1 MVENKIVQIVFE
13 NLKEYIALEDI
24 NFSLSH
30 GVFKYT
36 FNISNY
42 YFEISYNFMDSFYR
56 IRFEIM
62 INNEI
67 KDVIFLTK
75 SKKFRKDIKSML
87 KTLKISRK
95 TFDNHISAF
104 TAYLSK
110 ILKQF
115 KNLSCLEEM
124 YTPNLRFDG
133 IFI

>member
-1 MVENKIVQIVFE
+1 
-13 NLKEYIALEDI
+13 
-24 NFSLSH
+24 
-30 GVFKYT
+30 
-36 FNISNY
+36 
-42 YFEISYNFMDSFYR
+42 MDSFYR